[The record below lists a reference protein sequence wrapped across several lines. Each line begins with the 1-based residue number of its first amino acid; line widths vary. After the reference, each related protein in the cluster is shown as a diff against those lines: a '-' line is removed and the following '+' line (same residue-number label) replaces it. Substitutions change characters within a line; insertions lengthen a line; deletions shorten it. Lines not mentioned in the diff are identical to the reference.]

1 MRKGGHYMINNIM
14 MKERTAIST
23 IREVGN
29 HNYHCGFRKTRLSRP
44 RLLWRF
50 SDCGELEEF
59 STSGV
64 FDI

>member
-1 MRKGGHYMINNIM
+1 MRKGGHYMNMINSIM
-14 MKERTAIST
+14 MERTTAT
-23 IREVGN
+23 MQKGRN
-29 HNYHCGFRKTRLSRP
+29 THNYRYSCGFRTTRL
-44 RLLWRF
+44 L

>member
-1 MRKGGHYMINNIM
+1 MRKGGHYMINSIM
-14 MKERTAIST
+14 MERTAT
-23 IREVGN
+23 TATMQKGRN
-29 HNYHCGFRKTRLSRP
+29 THNYRYSCGFNTTRLCC
-44 RLLWRF
+44 L

>member
-1 MRKGGHYMINNIM
+1 MNMINSIM
-14 MKERTAIST
+14 MKERTA

-29 HNYHCGFRKTRLSRP
+29 HNYHWGFRKTRLCCLS
-44 RLLWRF
+44 